1 MVAQYCGNSTDFK
14 IKYIWLMAKFCQ
26 HIEVR
31 YLQKFYHKKKYAM
44 MFSFFHIKVG
54 GVNPIPFK
62 VPDGNQ

>member
-31 YLQKFYHKKKYAM
+31 YLQKFYHKKKVCNDVFI
-44 MFSFFHIKVG
+44 FSHQG
-54 GVNPIPFK
+54 RRGEPNPF
-62 VPDGNQ
+62 